1 MKSLFNKIVKWYNES
16 NRQNHLL
23 VGMITCSIFLIYG
36 GVSGMDNTTNVI
48 NATMVTA
55 LAMATAEFK
64 DKQHGGL
71 FDWLDILAGMT
82 YPILIDIVCLIIYLI
97 IK

>member
-1 MKSLFNKIVKWYNES
+1 MKDFISKIIEWYNES
-16 NRQNHLL
+16 NRQWHLL
-23 VGMITCSIFLIYG
+23 LGMIIFPIFLIYG

-71 FDWLDILAGMT
+71 FDWLDILAGMSF
-82 YPILIDIVCLIIYLI
+82 PIFIDICYILTLIL
-97 IK
+97 K

>member
-16 NRQNHLL
+16 NKQMILL

-71 FDWLDILAGMT
+71 FDWLDILAGMSFPIFIDIC
-82 YPILIDIVCLIIYLI
+82 YILILIL
-97 IK
+97 K

>member
-71 FDWLDILAGMT
+71 FDWLDILAGMSF
-82 YPILIDIVCLIIYLI
+82 PIFIDICYILTLIL
-97 IK
+97 K